1 MRTMLYQIEN
11 ISKEMEIIKGDQVE
25 IQELKS
31 IITEMKNSLE
41 GLNRRSELEE
51 RISKFENRS
60 FEIIQSEKQK
70 DKRMKKNEQ
79 SLRDCGTHMVKH
91 TNLWIMGVTEGEER
105 EKE

>member
-1 MRTMLYQIEN
+1 MFWQKNSNKEIEITKRNQIE
-11 ISKEMEIIKGDQVE
+11 ILK
-25 IQELKS
+25 LKS

-91 TNLWIMGVTEGEER
+91 TNL
-105 EKE
+105 